1 MQAFSNW
8 WPHLSSLYFEGV
20 VSGQGLV
27 AGGGGGGGAHQRGRA
42 AAPHIMPP
50 PHCMPQ
56 LQQLALIN
64 TNAVGPFR

>member
-42 AAPHIMPP
+42 AAPPIMPP
-50 PHCMPQ
+50 PSCMASRRRCAMNH
-56 LQQLALIN
+56 ALL
-64 TNAVGPFR
+64 